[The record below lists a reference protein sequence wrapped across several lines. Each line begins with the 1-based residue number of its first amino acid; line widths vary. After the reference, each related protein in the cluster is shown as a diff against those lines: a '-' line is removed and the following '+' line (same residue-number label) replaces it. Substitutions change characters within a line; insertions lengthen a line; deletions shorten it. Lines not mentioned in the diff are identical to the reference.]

1 MFNQEKLMHYQV
13 EQQPS
18 WSYYMTRVTRT
29 MEEDEMERIM
39 RLATQNA
46 VVIFSISSTSCMC
59 HAMKS
64 LFSGMGVNAMV
75 HELDQDHKPFM
86 MRLLGNSTSLPVV
99 FIGGKLVGSMDTVL
113 AFHINGSLVPLLKH
127 AGALWL

>member
-1 MFNQEKLMHYQV
+1 MFNQEKLVHYQV

-18 WSYYMTRVTRT
+18 WSYYMRRVTRT

>member
-1 MFNQEKLMHYQV
+1 MFNQEKLVHYQV

-29 MEEDEMERIM
+29 MEEDQMERIM

-86 MRLLGNSTSLPVV
+86 MRLLGNSASLPVV